1 MRNRRLSLLPPIYL
15 LILCIFLFA
24 GFFGNR
30 IITAISESS
39 TMLNRQCVI
48 IDAGH
53 GGVDGGT
60 TSCSGFL
67 ESNINLE
74 IALKLN
80 DLMHLLGIDTLM
92 IRQSDISV
100 YTEGES
106 IAAKKV
112 SDLKQRVRL
121 VNSTQRG
128 LLISIHQNYFSD
140 NRYKG
145 AQVFYA
151 PTAGSREFAS
161 NVQSAFIQ
169 SINKYSNRKIKK
181 ADGIYLMQQINC
193 TGILVECG
201 FLSNP
206 EEDWLLRDNTYQNKI
221 CCVLA
226 SSTSQYLH
234 NRNIS

>member
-1 MRNRRLSLLPPIYL
+1 MRNRRLSFLVPIYL
-15 LILCIFLFA
+15 LILCILLLT
-24 GFFGNR
+24 GIFGSR
-30 IITAISESS
+30 AITAISENSKID
-39 TMLNRQCVI
+39 NRQCVI

-53 GGVDGGT
+53 GGVDGGA

-74 IALKLN
+74 IAIKLN

-92 IRQSDISV
+92 IRQSDISI

-112 SDLKQRVRL
+112 SDLKQRVKL
-121 VNSTQRG
+121 VNNTQRG

-140 NRYKG
+140 SRYKG

-151 PTAGSREFAS
+151 PTDGSKEFAIA
-161 NVQSAFIQ
+161 VQNDFKKSL
-169 SINKYSNRKIKK
+169 NPESNRQAKK
-181 ADGIYLMQQINC
+181 ADGIYLMQHINC

-201 FLSNP
+201 FISNP
-206 EEDWLLRDNTYQNKI
+206 QEDWLLRNNAYQNKI

-226 SSTSQYLH
+226 SAASQYLH
-234 NRNIS
+234 NRLIS